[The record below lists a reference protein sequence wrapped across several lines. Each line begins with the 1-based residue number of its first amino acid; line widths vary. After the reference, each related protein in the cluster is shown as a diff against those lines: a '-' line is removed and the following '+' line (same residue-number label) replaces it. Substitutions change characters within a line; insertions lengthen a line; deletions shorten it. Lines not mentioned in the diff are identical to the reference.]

1 MASSS
6 VFIYKLKSL
15 NPIDVG
21 TIYSQLKNR
30 PEDGNSYFNFE
41 IISDNELIGEYTIVQ
56 NTKESFYNTERRAFE
71 SQIVTKADVISFSIK
86 EEILE
91 IRGSK
96 TSASKLVFELSNLI
110 DPITIS
116 SIEVTIDAILEK
128 LKGKKLKITKVCFRD
143 FLFTEDIVGNFSV
156 DLSSYGDAFSI
167 LKKYNDKITSITIIL
182 YYENTSIKLRI
193 AANGRITVYKKLST
207 MNDEEIFFIHQIL
220 LDKEEE

>member
-15 NPIDVG
+15 DPIDVG
-21 TIYSQLKNR
+21 TIYSQLKDH

-41 IISDNELIGEYTIVQ
+41 IISDNELIGEYTIIQ

-86 EEILE
+86 KEILE

-110 DPITIS
+110 EPITIS
-116 SIEVTIDAILEK
+116 NIEVTIDAILEK

-182 YYENTSIKLRI
+182 YYDNTSIKLRI
-193 AANGRITVYKKLST
+193 TANGRITVYKKPST

-220 LDKEEE
+220 LDKEEQ